1 MVLVDTSVWVS
12 HLRDGNAELA
22 SLLNDGRVLCHPL
35 IVGELACGNLK
46 DRAVIL
52 SFLQLL
58 PMSIEAE
65 HDEVL
70 SFIENNRLMGKGMG
84 YVDVHLITSAVL
96 TGVPIWTLDKKLG
109 QTADS
114 LYKNYRKINNKGNTA
129 DRGRVGCTA

>member
-22 SLLNDGRVLCHPL
+22 NLLNDGRVLCHPL

-84 YVDVHLITSAVL
+84 YVDFHLITSAVL
-96 TGVPIWTLDKKLG
+96 TGVPVWTLDKKLA
-109 QTADS
+109 QATDS
-114 LYKNYRKINNKGNTA
+114 LHIKYIKNR
-129 DRGRVGCTA
+129 

>member
-12 HLRDGNAELA
+12 HFRDGNDELA
-22 SLLNDGRVLCHPL
+22 SLLDDGRVLCHPL

-46 DRAVIL
+46 DRTVIL

-65 HDEVL
+65 HAEVL
-70 SFIENNRLMGKGMG
+70 SFIEDNRLMGKGIG
-84 YVDVHLITSAVL
+84 YVDVHLITSAIL
-96 TGVPIWTLDKKLG
+96 TGVPIWTLDKKLA

-114 LYKNYRKINNKGNTA
+114 LYKNYLKNR
-129 DRGRVGCTA
+129 

>member
-22 SLLNDGRVLCHPL
+22 NLLNDGRVLCHPL

-52 SFLQLL
+52 SYLQLL

-65 HDEVL
+65 PDEVL
-70 SFIENNRLMGKGMG
+70 SFIENNHLMGKGMG
-84 YVDVHLITSAVL
+84 YVDVHLIASAVL
-96 TGVPIWTLDKKLG
+96 TGVPIWTLDKKLAQAAAG
-109 QTADS
+109 LHIT
-114 LYKNYRKINNKGNTA
+114 YKN
-129 DRGRVGCTA
+129 